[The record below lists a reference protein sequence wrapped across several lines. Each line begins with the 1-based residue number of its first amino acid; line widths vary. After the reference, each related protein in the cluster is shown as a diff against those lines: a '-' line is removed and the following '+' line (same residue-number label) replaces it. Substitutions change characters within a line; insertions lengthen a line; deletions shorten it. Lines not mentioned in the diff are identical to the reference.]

1 MTTYLVTGATGLIGR
16 HVVGELLQRD
26 ETDRVLVLT
35 RSSSLNRLD
44 ALRGRWPNGDRVE
57 PVVGDLAQ
65 PLLGIDEATLQGLLD
80 QVDHVIHLAALY
92 DVTAEDEESV
102 LANVDGT
109 RNVVAVA
116 AAIHAGCLHHV
127 SSVAVAGDYHGTF
140 TEDMFDEGQR
150 LLTAYHRTKFAG
162 EELVR
167 EQHDVPWRIYR
178 PAIVVGNSQT
188 GEMDKIDGP
197 YYVFPAISRLAGLP
211 KLPVVLPDLGST
223 NIVPVDYVAKA
234 MVHLVTK
241 PGLDH
246 RTFHLVNPKPQ
257 PITKI
262 YDAFARVAG
271 APTVTAQLPKGVS
284 DPLIKLA
291 ELVDWVPGA
300 AIARDAVLD
309 RLGIPPVV
317 LSVSEFH
324 ATFESASTER
334 ALAGSGIEVPALSDY
349 AGVLWRYWREH
360 LDPFRARRH
369 GQGGELDG
377 RRIVITGASSG
388 IGRSTAL
395 KVAELGGIPLLVAR
409 RAAELEELRDE
420 IRAQGGDAYAYP
432 CDLTDEESVNK
443 AVAAML
449 AEHDGVDMLVNNAGR
464 SIRRSVARSYDRF
477 HDFERAMAINYF
489 GAVRLILALLPQM
502 TERRFGH
509 IVNVSSIGVQGIAPR
524 FSAYVASKAALDYFS
539 KVVATETHGAG
550 ITFTTVHMPLV
561 RTPMIRPTK
570 IYEAFPAKSPSQ
582 AADMVVKALIERPK
596 HIGTP
601 TGATMQFTYAIAP
614 GLVDAIAYQA
624 YRIFPDSTAAGGGG
638 GTIKLG
644 RGEQQLTKLATTIA
658 KLTKGFHW

>member
-1 MTTYLVTGATGLIGR
+1 MATYLVTGATGLIGR
-16 HVVGELLQRD
+16 HVVDELLRRD
-26 ETDRVLVLT
+26 DTDRVLVLT
-35 RSSSLNRLD
+35 RSSSLGRLD
-44 ALRGRWPNGDRVE
+44 ALRHRWSNAEKVQALA
-57 PVVGDLAQ
+57 GDLGQ
-65 PLLGIDEATLQGLLD
+65 PLLGIAGATLQELTD

-92 DVTAEDEESV
+92 DLTADDEQTV
-102 LANVDGT
+102 LANVEGT
-109 RNVVAVA
+109 RNVLAVA
-116 AAIHAGCLHHV
+116 AAVRAGCLHHV

-140 TEDMFDEGQR
+140 TEDMFDAGQR
-150 LLTAYHRTKFAG
+150 LFTPYHRTKFAG

-167 EQHDVPWRIYR
+167 EQHEVPWRVYR
-178 PAIVVGNSQT
+178 PSVVLGNSRT

-197 YYVFPAISRLAGLP
+197 YYFFPAIARLAALP
-211 KLPVVLPDLGST
+211 KVPVILPDLGDT
-223 NIVPVDYVAKA
+223 NVVPVDYVAA
-234 MVHLVTK
+234 ALTYLVRQ
-241 PGLDH
+241 PGLDGQ
-246 RTFHLVNPKPQ
+246 TFHLVNPKPQ

-262 YDAFARVAG
+262 YDAFARAAG
-271 APTVTAQLPKGVS
+271 APTVTAQLGKSIS
-284 DPLIKLA
+284 DPLLRLA
-291 ELVDWVPGA
+291 ELLEWVPGA
-300 AIARDAVLD
+300 TLARDAVLD

-317 LSVSEFH
+317 LGVLEFH
-324 ATFESASTER
+324 TRFDSSATER
-334 ALAGSGIEVPALSDY
+334 ALVGSGIEVPRLADY
-349 AGVLWRYWREH
+349 AATLWRYWREH

-369 GQGGELDG
+369 GEAGQLDG

-395 KVAELGGIPLLVAR
+395 KVAALGGIPLLVAR
-409 RAAELEELRDE
+409 RAAELEEVREE
-420 IRAQGGDAYAYP
+420 IRAAGGEAYCYP

-449 AEHDGVDMLVNNAGR
+449 AEHEGVDMLVNNAGR

-502 TERRFGH
+502 TERHFGH

-582 AADMVVKALIERPK
+582 AADMVVKALTERPK

-601 TGATMQFTYAIAP
+601 TGAAMQFTYTVAP

-624 YRIFPDSTAAGGGG
+624 YRIFPDSTAAGGTGS
-638 GTIKLG
+638 IRLG
-644 RGEQQLTKLATTIA
+644 KGEQQLTRAATAIA
-658 KLTKGFHW
+658 RLTRGFHW

>member
-16 HVVGELLQRD
+16 HVVDELLQRD

-44 ALRGRWPNGDRVE
+44 ALRGRWPNADRVE
-57 PVVGDLAQ
+57 PVIGDLAQ
-65 PLLGIDEATLQGLLD
+65 PLLGIVEATLQNLID

-92 DVTAEDEESV
+92 DITADDEESV
-102 LANVDGT
+102 LANVEGT

-116 AAIHAGCLHHV
+116 SAIHAGCLHHV

-178 PAIVVGNSQT
+178 PAIVVGNSKT

-197 YYVFPAISRLAGLP
+197 YYVFPAISRLAALP

-234 MVHLVTK
+234 MAHLVTK

-262 YDAFARVAG
+262 YDAFARAAG
-271 APTVTAQLPKGVS
+271 APTVTAQLPKGLS
-284 DPLIKLA
+284 DPLLQA
-291 ELVDWVPGA
+291 GRAPSTGCPARTL
-300 AIARDAVLD
+300 ARDAVLD
-309 RLGIPPVV
+309 RLGIPPV
-317 LSVSEFH
+317 LLASRSS
-324 ATFESASTER
+324 TPRSTRPRPSAR
-334 ALAGSGIEVPALSDY
+334 WPAAASRCPRCRDY

-377 RRIVITGASSG
+377 RRMVITGASSG

-395 KVAELGGIPLLVAR
+395 RVAELGGIPLLVAR

-539 KVVATETHGAG
+539 KIVATETHGAG

-561 RTPMIRPTK
+561 RT
-570 IYEAFPAKSPSQ
+570 ADDPADQ
-582 AADMVVKALIERPK
+582 DLRGV
-596 HIGTP
+596 
-601 TGATMQFTYAIAP
+601 P
-614 GLVDAIAYQA
+614 GQVAV
-624 YRIFPDSTAAGGGG
+624 AGGGHG
-638 GTIKLG
+638 DQGAG
-644 RGEQQLTKLATTIA
+644 RDGPSTSARRPARPCSSPTPWRPASSTRSPTRRTGSSRTRRRRA
-658 KLTKGFHW
+658 ARAARSSWAGASSS